1 MNVPRVP
8 DSFEFA
14 DYLGVLRRQ
23 WWLVVVLVCVG
34 VLAGSAYLKVAHK
47 EYTATATVSVTATG
61 VSQSQSGA
69 VAGGR
74 TTSTINLDT
83 EAQLVQS
90 TTVATIATH
99 IFHTPLA
106 PSVLVQDVSVTVPPN
121 SSVLQ
126 ISCTLRSAQN
136 AAACANAF
144 AVGYLQNRNSSA
156 SSAIAAQLN
165 AIRTQ
170 QASLQKQAAQLTTQ
184 VNTLPTNSSQRGSA
198 QTQLA
203 TVNGE
208 LTNLANQA
216 ASLTAAST
224 YSGGTIIS
232 SATPPTKSSSP
243 KLLLILPSALLA
255 GLLIGLILA
264 FAVDR
269 KAKRISRARELERF
283 GLPVL
288 LNLSRKDLRAGPM
301 ASARSAAGFELAE
314 LARVTAATLGGDSQ
328 MLLVTDT
335 SAGNGSAVV
344 AANLAATLA
353 RTRAHVILVCPADQ
367 HTLEFLGL
375 TDAPQLDPA
384 AAAGLA
390 AGIVS
395 LAEVAVRP
403 DGFTGLAV
411 LLLDSDLDELHY
423 ELASE
428 LARRLRG
435 YAQYVVIEAPAS
447 VTGAD
452 SFALA
457 EFCDA
462 ALVTVEM
469 SRTRRPEIE
478 DRIRLL
484 DRLGIRIL
492 GLAAVPRLRLAGS
505 RSRAPVVTR
514 PRGLGSLRSV
524 PPAVASDRAGNPRAG
539 KPTADRAANQKTM
552 DMTAVAAA
560 VKADED
566 RAAVT
571 ADEDATAR
579 TAGEDDEPT
588 LLVRTADERRGD

>member
-34 VLAGSAYLKVAHK
+34 VVAGSAFLMVAHK

-74 TTSTINLDT
+74 TTSAINLDT

-170 QASLQKQAAQLTTQ
+170 QASLQKQAAQLTT
-184 VNTLPTNSSQRGSA
+184 LPSNSSQRGSA

-269 KAKRISRARELERF
+269 KAKRISGARELERF

-288 LNLSRKDLRAGPM
+288 LNLSRKDLRADPM
-301 ASARSAAGFELAE
+301 VSARSAAGFELAE
-314 LARVTAATLGGDSQ
+314 LARITAATLGGDSHL
-328 MLLVTDT
+328 LLVTDT
-335 SAGNGSAVV
+335 S
-344 AANLAATLA
+344 
-353 RTRAHVILVCPADQ
+353 RW
-367 HTLEFLGL
+367 LG
-375 TDAPQLDPA
+375 
-384 AAAGLA
+384 
-390 AGIVS
+390 
-395 LAEVAVRP
+395 
-403 DGFTGLAV
+403 
-411 LLLDSDLDELHY
+411 H
-423 ELASE
+423 
-428 LARRLRG
+428 
-435 YAQYVVIEAPAS
+435 
-447 VTGAD
+447 GA
-452 SFALA
+452 
-457 EFCDA
+457 
-462 ALVTVEM
+462 M
-469 SRTRRPEIE
+469 
-478 DRIRLL
+478 
-484 DRLGIRIL
+484 
-492 GLAAVPRLRLAGS
+492 
-505 RSRAPVVTR
+505 
-514 PRGLGSLRSV
+514 
-524 PPAVASDRAGNPRAG
+524 
-539 KPTADRAANQKTM
+539 
-552 DMTAVAAA
+552 
-560 VKADED
+560 
-566 RAAVT
+566 
-571 ADEDATAR
+571 
-579 TAGEDDEPT
+579 
-588 LLVRTADERRGD
+588 